1 MNIKKS
7 IENLIK
13 QLIYAKISL
22 TNSLN
27 LKKILSFIIIIIIF
41 LLKCDLID
49 TKYILMHGEILEGIW
64 PLIEPHK
71 QE

>member
-13 QLIYAKISL
+13 QLIYAKTSL

-27 LKKILSFIIIIIIF
+27 LTKILSFYYYYYYF
-41 LLKCDLID
+41 LLKYDLIR

>member
-27 LKKILSFIIIIIIF
+27 FKKILSFIIIIIII

-64 PLIEPHK
+64 LLTELHK
-71 QE
+71 LE